1 MTKKDE
7 RIFEEM
13 GLPQAT
19 IATLLGVER
28 QAVHRGIKNE
38 NIDYFSLDRLATLHR
53 NAHKTLIIPDD
64 PWKNDYYQKR
74 IEKLYLEE
82 SAAKSGR
89 SLRDLHEAIGN
100 LLAFCPQ
107 GVGAWIWLQVPSTPD
122 ALVEMLRPNGLF
134 RDLVIGV
141 DPLLTDAAIQALET
155 WALGREGNF
164 ADRLQ
169 VHVVALANP
178 PSATMLGG
186 FKDVE
191 FRGFIDAGEGFIPM
205 THPALADLDQQ
216 LAALASM
223 DLAPGDVLRWSLPVT
238 PEARILEVLLN
249 DLGEDLPSTARD
261 ALRAEQQ
268 AFERESMHEEKGE
281 SAWNRVAQALSRET
295 LRDSAGKEAIL
306 QARYALEAARLARV

>member
-1 MTKKDE
+1 MALT
-7 RIFEEM
+7 
-13 GLPQAT
+13 QAK
-19 IATLLGVER
+19 IAELLGVER
-28 QAVHRGIKNE
+28 QAVHRGIQNKN
-38 NIDYFSLDRLATLHR
+38 NDYFDLDRLGTLYR
-53 NAHKTLIIPDD
+53 RARETLICPDD
-64 PWKNDYYQKR
+64 SLASDYYRKR
-74 IEKLYLEE
+74 IEKVFVQEL
-82 SAAKSGR
+82 AAKTGASLGALVDVMR
-89 SLRDLHEAIGN
+89 SH
-100 LLAFCPQ
+100 LAFCQQ

-186 FKDVE
+186 FKDAE

-216 LAALASM
+216 LAALARM

-268 AFERESMHEEKGE
+268 AFERESVHEEKSDG
-281 SAWNRVAQALSRET
+281 AWNVVAQALSRET
-295 LRDSAGKEAIL
+295 LRDSADSEAM
-306 QARYALEAARLARV
+306 RHALEAAKLARV